1 MNNTGFSIKELESI
15 NGLNIS
21 ALQGM
26 PNMQNKKN
34 KILVQSGGSRVT
46 ISKSKFDKFNHN
58 NNNPTPNTI
67 PDLDI

>member
-1 MNNTGFSIKELESI
+1 MNGTGFSIKELESI
-15 NGLNIS
+15 GGLNIR

-26 PNMQNKKN
+26 PNMRGGKN

-58 NNNPTPNTI
+58 GNRMKPNTI